1 MSRLYFHSPAETV
14 EVLGAERSH
23 VAILSEGIGYGVLKS
38 VLGKGLLLEMLGYA
52 NGDTYPRNLD
62 LEIRNCEGPLYV
74 HDGVEI
80 TVWPLLLNTALAVG
94 SDAVKFATR
103 VNAQCELFSWVAGHD
118 RAWLAAII
126 GDGLDTGVL
135 REDMGWESVITMLED
150 VRYPYDPVVMSYSVM
165 DSFPNQFAST
175 WESSADIGI
184 DEASEQFDALSTAER
199 WKHGIAW
206 LEQQEDRLLRLT
218 PDNWSAVRLGHSFT
232 AFDLEKIVRAE
243 RKADG

>member
-1 MSRLYFHSPAETV
+1 MSRLYFHSQAETV

-23 VAILSEGIGYGVLKS
+23 VAILSEGIGYGVLEA
-38 VLGKGLLLEMLGYA
+38 VLGKALLAELVGFRPGESTRHLQLLV
-52 NGDTYPRNLD
+52 RNTKD
-62 LEIRNCEGPLYV
+62 PLYV
-74 HDGVEI
+74 HDGVPI
-80 TVWPLLLNTALAVG
+80 TAWPLLLNTALAVG

-118 RAWLAAII
+118 RPWLAAII

-135 REDMGWESVITMLED
+135 REDMGWESVVTMLED

-175 WESSADIGI
+175 WESSPDIGI
-184 DEASEQFDALSTAER
+184 DEASEQFDALSTAEQWR
-199 WKHGIAW
+199 HGIAW

-218 PDNWSAVRLGHSFT
+218 PDNWAGVRLGHSFT

-243 RKADG
+243 KETR